1 MSDDNAILISQNSR
15 EVRMTGEGRD
25 ASRPA
30 GGAGAGVR
38 RRAGRRNATMAEADP
53 AAVAVQTQV
62 VVRPMPAIR
71 RKKMPA
77 ALSKAILENQ
87 QSAVVVGNQVV
98 LNSGRDL
105 KQRMAELAQTNERLK
120 HSIAEID
127 SARTAQPV
135 NRSADNVSHNL
146 NTLELRESIKTMKA
160 GRKP

>member
-1 MSDDNAILISQNSR
+1 
-15 EVRMTGEGRD
+15 MTGEGRD

-30 GGAGAGVR
+30 GGAGAGDR
-38 RRAGRRNATMAEADP
+38 RRAGRRNATPAEVNP
-53 AAVAVQTQV
+53 EAVADQAQV

-71 RKKMPA
+71 RKKIPA
-77 ALSKAILENQ
+77 ALSKAMLANQ
-87 QSAVVVGNQVV
+87 QSAVVVGDQVV

-120 HSIAEID
+120 QSIAEID

-135 NRSADNVSHNL
+135 NRSADNEPRNL
-146 NTLELRESIKTMKA
+146 YTLELRETMKTMKA